1 MRRTPWLAALR
12 TLGVALASAVTMMAA
27 PTTAAPAHAQA
38 PAGGEKAA
46 KNPRQEGLH
55 IEPARTLRFTTNEGS
70 WISVDVSPDGQSIVF
85 DLLGDI
91 YIMPITGGKATP
103 LTRGMAFD
111 AQPRFSPDGTRIV
124 FTSDRDGGEN
134 VWILSLDL
142 KDTIQVT
149 KGKNNLYH
157 SPEWTPDGKYI
168 VVSKGAGFS
177 PAKLWIYHVEGGSGT
192 ALIREP
198 QNLRTSGAAFGPD
211 GRYIWFARRTGDW
224 QYNSPGRD
232 YQLAVY
238 DRETGRTTIQS
249 SRFGGAFRPTLSPD
263 GRWLVYG
270 TRHVAETGLRI
281 RDLQTGDERWLA
293 FPVQRDEQESR
304 AGRDVYPGMSFT
316 PDSKA
321 LIATYGGKIWRIPV
335 DGGTPTEIPFE
346 VDVELDLGPRVAF
359 EYPIEDTPT
368 FTIRQIRDAVPSP
381 DGRRIAFTALDK
393 LYVQELGEPLKAS
406 GDDVVPTLTGARR
419 LTDGDLDEHQP
430 TWSPDGRWIAYV
442 TWSFEEGGHIYRVR
456 ADGRGKPERLT
467 RMPGLYQQPA
477 WSPDGQR
484 IVAIR
489 GPARAFEEALT
500 QSAPGGAAELIWIP
514 ASGGEATVIGPADIR
529 KPHFTKDP
537 GRIYGFS
544 AGDGLVSIRWDGT
557 DLREHVQVTGATQP
571 GSTQPTRASLVLMS
585 PDGERALAQVN
596 NDLYVVTVP
605 LVGAD
610 APTISVANPENAS
623 FPVRKLTDIG
633 GQFPAW
639 SADGKKVHWSIGN
652 AHFVYDLDEA
662 KAFED
667 SVKAAAKAEAAA
679 KAAGDA
685 GKGGDTGDAKQDA
698 PADSAKGDRPAAGRS
713 GRDKPKY
720 RPYEVRVAIQAPRD
734 IPRGIAVLR
743 GARVITMNGYEV
755 IEDADVVIRD
765 NRIVAVG
772 HRGTVQVPA
781 DARVID
787 VAGKTILP
795 GFVDT
800 HAHLRP
806 SFDIHRDQVWS
817 YAVNLAFGVTTTRDP
832 QTSSTDV
839 LTYGDKVE
847 AGMIL
852 GPRIY
857 STGPGVF
864 SGEQIRD
871 RDHAKDVL
879 RRYSD
884 YYDTKTI
891 KMYMAGNR
899 EQRQWIIDAAR
910 ELRLMP
916 TTEGGLDYEMN
927 LTMAIDGYSGQEHN
941 LPGFPFYQDV
951 IRLFAE
957 SQIAYTPTTL
967 VAYGGPWGE
976 NYWFA
981 TEDVLGNERLL
992 RFTPFEEIYS
1002 KAVRRGAG
1010 WFHPKVHVFKQLGEF
1025 TKQVVEAGGIAGVG
1039 SHGQLQG
1046 LGYHWELWSIHSGG
1060 MSNHDALRVA
1070 TILGAQALGLARDI
1084 GSVEAGKIADLV
1096 ILDANP
1102 LENIRNTA
1110 TVRMVMKNG
1119 RLYDADTLDEIWPR
1133 QRKAGPFYWQDEPVV
1148 PVTAAGIR

>member
-1 MRRTPWLAALR
+1 
-12 TLGVALASAVTMMAA
+12 
-27 PTTAAPAHAQA
+27 
-38 PAGGEKAA
+38 
-46 KNPRQEGLH
+46 
-55 IEPARTLRFTTNEGS
+55 
-70 WISVDVSPDGQSIVF
+70 
-85 DLLGDI
+85 
-91 YIMPITGGKATP
+91 KATP

-111 AQPRFSPDGTRIV
+111 AQPRFSPDGKRIV

-368 FTIRQIRDAVPSP
+368 FTIRQIRDAVPAP
-381 DGRRIAFTALDK
+381 DGRRLAFTALDK
-393 LYVQELGEPLKAS
+393 LYVQELGAPLKAG
-406 GDDVVPTLTGARR
+406 GDDVVATLTGARR

-557 DLREHVQVTGATQP
+557 DLRKHVQVTGGTQP

-605 LVGAD
+605 QIGAE

-667 SVKAAAKAEAAA
+667 SGKAAAKAEAAA
-679 KAAGDA
+679 KATGDA

-698 PADSAKGDRPAAGRS
+698 PADSAKGDRPAAGR
-713 GRDKPKY
+713 GRQQDKPTYK
-720 RPYEVRVAIQAPRD
+720 PLEVRVAIQAPRD

-743 GARVITMNGYEV
+743 GARVVTMNGYEV

-765 NRIVAVG
+765 NRI
-772 HRGTVQVPA
+772 
-781 DARVID
+781 
-787 VAGKTILP
+787 
-795 GFVDT
+795 
-800 HAHLRP
+800 
-806 SFDIHRDQVWS
+806 
-817 YAVNLAFGVTTTRDP
+817 
-832 QTSSTDV
+832 
-839 LTYGDKVE
+839 
-847 AGMIL
+847 
-852 GPRIY
+852 
-857 STGPGVF
+857 
-864 SGEQIRD
+864 
-871 RDHAKDVL
+871 
-879 RRYSD
+879 
-884 YYDTKTI
+884 
-891 KMYMAGNR
+891 
-899 EQRQWIIDAAR
+899 
-910 ELRLMP
+910 
-916 TTEGGLDYEMN
+916 
-927 LTMAIDGYSGQEHN
+927 
-941 LPGFPFYQDV
+941 
-951 IRLFAE
+951 
-957 SQIAYTPTTL
+957 
-967 VAYGGPWGE
+967 
-976 NYWFA
+976 
-981 TEDVLGNERLL
+981 
-992 RFTPFEEIYS
+992 
-1002 KAVRRGAG
+1002 
-1010 WFHPKVHVFKQLGEF
+1010 
-1025 TKQVVEAGGIAGVG
+1025 
-1039 SHGQLQG
+1039 
-1046 LGYHWELWSIHSGG
+1046 
-1060 MSNHDALRVA
+1060 
-1070 TILGAQALGLARDI
+1070 
-1084 GSVEAGKIADLV
+1084 
-1096 ILDANP
+1096 
-1102 LENIRNTA
+1102 
-1110 TVRMVMKNG
+1110 
-1119 RLYDADTLDEIWPR
+1119 
-1133 QRKAGPFYWQDEPVV
+1133 
-1148 PVTAAGIR
+1148 